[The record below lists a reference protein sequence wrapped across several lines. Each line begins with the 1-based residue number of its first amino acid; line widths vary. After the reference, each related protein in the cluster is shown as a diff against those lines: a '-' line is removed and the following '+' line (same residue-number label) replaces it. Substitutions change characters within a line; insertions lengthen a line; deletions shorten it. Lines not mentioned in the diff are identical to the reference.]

1 MTIDTFCL
9 NQIRLHKTK
18 SRLSHILRRTKIIQ
32 LFTTLLVFY
41 SVIFTIIIRSL
52 KLLLDY

>member
-18 SRLSHILRRTKIIQ
+18 STLSHILRRTKIIQ
-32 LFTTLLVFY
+32 LFTILLVFY